1 MSHHQSN
8 QEKAGRMNDNDV
20 PLNQERSDGQNGE
33 FEITPEEL
41 LKVVWRRKFGIAL
54 AVILALAA
62 SLLFYGMQ
70 TPQYRA
76 VAVMM
81 ISDAEDPTDL
91 FASVVGSGALSDNK
105 AVKKD
110 VELLKSMPISEM
122 TVRALKSSPRRDSL
136 EFFGNRRYISP
147 VSGLVNPLF
156 SLFSWPVSQ
165 KKQDADELFRRQAL
179 KLNRRIRVETVRETN
194 VLKISV
200 SSPFPDEAAYLSNTL
215 CRVYREADILRNS
228 EKYAQA
234 NQFIADMLSDQQRK
248 VTQADDALSN
258 YMEANEIYE
267 VSGNTEQLLEKLV
280 EADAKYKSLLA
291 EYNIAQNNL
300 GFLDKKLSEA
310 ERSLGSQIAKNV
322 NNQLGAI
329 QDEIR
334 SNESAYIALMR
345 EKGPDA
351 DAVKA
356 QKQELDIVKTRYEQ
370 LSRSKIAGEIRYA
383 GQAKKYSFDL
393 IAEKLQIE
401 RKLNELNFSA
411 REFSRL
417 TQYYENLL
425 SRLPEKQ
432 QDYAKLMR
440 DREVVSKTYLFLKEK
455 LDETRI
461 LQGSEVGG
469 VAVIGSAFTPFEPE
483 SPDLKKNILAG
494 LVLGFMFA
502 AVYAYTT
509 ELADDTIKE
518 EAFFR
523 GIGLN
528 TLSYIPLVM
537 GEGEGTPKAGGS
549 LLGRLR
555 SGDATKAL
563 REKLLATGIGGKGK
577 GSAPAADKAPM
588 PKITD
593 SLASAFAESFRK
605 LRNSL
610 DYSRVDNPVKSI
622 LVSGTAMS
630 EGKST
635 VCANLGMAYALVGR
649 KTLII
654 DCDLRRASQHRKFAT
669 RRSPG
674 LTDYLF
680 SEKSTIDDGFFQA
693 THMENLFLLSA
704 GQKVPNPNEML
715 GSARMTE
722 MLREL
727 HGRFDRILLDCPPF
741 FLSDAAQLAQSVDGI
756 LLAGRLRHTGRRPL
770 KELMADPFL
779 MSKILGVAVIA
790 SVDSMQYAYG
800 YGKYGYGKYGC
811 GQYSYESDGDDA

>member
-1 MSHHQSN
+1 MSHNVNN
-8 QEKAGRMNDNDV
+8 QDNNGRMSENDSPSNMRKGYE
-20 PLNQERSDGQNGE
+20 QSGE
-33 FEITPEEL
+33 FEITPEEI
-41 LKVVWRRKFGIAL
+41 LKIVWRRKFGIAL
-54 AVILALAA
+54 MLTLSLVA

-91 FASVVGSGALSDNK
+91 FASVIGSGALSDNK

-122 TVRALKSSPRRDSL
+122 AVRALSKSSRRKSL
-136 EFFGNRRYISP
+136 EFFSNRRYVPP
-147 VSGLVNPLF
+147 VSRVVSPIFDLF
-156 SLFSWPVSQ
+156 RGQ
-165 KKQDADELFRRQAL
+165 GQDYKKDADEIFRRQVL
-179 KLNRRIRVETVRETN
+179 KLNGRIRVEPIRETN
-194 VLKISV
+194 VLKVSV
-200 SSPFPDEAAYLSNTL
+200 SSPFPDEAAFLSNTL

-248 VTQADDALSN
+248 VTQADDALSD

-310 ERSLGSQIAKNV
+310 ERSLGSRIAKNV
-322 NNQLGAI
+322 NDQLGAI

-334 SNESAYIALMR
+334 SNESTYIALMR

-432 QDYAKLMR
+432 QDYAKLQR

-469 VAVIGSAFTPFEPE
+469 VMVVGSAFTPFEPE
-483 SPDLKKNILAG
+483 SPDLKKSILVG
-494 LVLGFMFA
+494 LVLGVMLA
-502 AVYAYTT
+502 AVYAYGT

-528 TLSYIPLVM
+528 TLSFIPLVM

-549 LLGRLR
+549 LLCRLR
-555 SGDATKAL
+555 LADVTKAL
-563 REKLLATGIGGKGK
+563 REKLLATGISKKGGAA
-577 GSAPAADKAPM
+577 SAADKAPM

-654 DCDLRRASQHRKFAT
+654 DCDLRRASQHWKFDT
-669 RRSPG
+669 RRTPG

-680 SEKSTIDDGFFQA
+680 GEKSTIDDGFFQA

-727 HGRFDRILLDCPPF
+727 HCRFDRILLDCPPF

-756 LLAGRLRHTGRRPL
+756 LLVARLLHTGRKPLQDFMDDQFLRP
-770 KELMADPFL
+770 KT
-779 MSKILGVAVIA
+779 LGVAVIA
-790 SVDSMQYAYG
+790 SRDSERYG
-800 YGKYGYGKYGC
+800 YGKYGYAE
-811 GQYSYESDGDDA
+811 YSYGLDEDNA

>member
-1 MSHHQSN
+1 MTHNGNN
-8 QEKAGRMNDNDV
+8 QDNNGRMSENDSPSNLRKGFE
-20 PLNQERSDGQNGE
+20 PSGE
-33 FEITPEEL
+33 AEISIEEIF
-41 LKVVWRRKFGIAL
+41 KIIRRRRFGIVF
-54 AVILALAA
+54 AVVACLTL
-62 SLLFYGMQ
+62 SLIYFGMQ
-70 TPQYRA
+70 TPEYRA
-76 VAVMM
+76 VSVMM

-91 FASVVGSGALSDNK
+91 FASVIGTQTLSDNK

-110 VELLKSMPISEM
+110 VELLKSMPIAELTIRELM
-122 TVRALKSSPRRDSL
+122 RSSRRDSL
-136 EFFGNRRYISP
+136 EFFGQRRYFSP
-147 VSGLVNPLF
+147 IASLVKPLVT
-156 SLFSWPVSQ
+156 LFSWQPQ
-165 KKQDADELFRRQAL
+165 LEKNDPDEVFRREAL

-194 VLKISV
+194 VLKVSV
-200 SSPFPDEAAYLSNTL
+200 SSPFSDESAFLTNTL
-215 CRVYREADILRNS
+215 CRVYKEADILRNS

-234 NQFIADMLSDQQRK
+234 NDFIADMLSDQQQK
-248 VTQADDALSN
+248 VTQADNALSD

-310 ERSLGSQIAKNV
+310 ERSLGSRIARNV
-322 NNQLGAI
+322 NDQLGAI

-334 SNESAYIALMR
+334 SSESAYIALMR

-432 QDYAKLMR
+432 QDYAKLQR

-469 VAVIGSAFTPFEPE
+469 VMVVGSAFRPFKPE
-483 SPDLKKNILAG
+483 SPDLKKNILVG
-494 LVLGFMFA
+494 LVLGGLFA
-502 AVYAYTT
+502 FVYAYGA
-509 ELADDTIKE
+509 EIVDDTVKDE
-518 EAFFR
+518 SFFR
-523 GIGLN
+523 DVGL
-528 TLSYIPLVM
+528 TMLSVVPLVTRDSNNGASD
-537 GEGEGTPKAGGS
+537 GES
-549 LLGRLR
+549 LLNRIR
-555 SGDATKAL
+555 YNTSRTF
-563 REKLLATGIGGKGK
+563 REKLLAAGISRKGRGG
-577 GSAPAADKAPM
+577 GSPPDEVPM

-593 SLASAFAESFRK
+593 SLASPFAESFRK

-610 DYSRVDNPVKSI
+610 DYSRIENPLQSI

-635 VCANLGMAYALVGR
+635 VCANLGMAFALVGK

-654 DCDLRRASQHRKFAT
+654 DCDLRRASQHNKFNCKRA
-669 RRSPG
+669 PG

-680 SEKSTIDDGFFQA
+680 SQHHVIDENFFQP
-693 THMENLFLLSA
+693 THMDNLFLLSA
-704 GQKVPNPNEML
+704 GQKVPNPNELL
-715 GSARMTE
+715 GSGK
-722 MLREL
+722 MLDLIKAL
-727 HGRFDRILLDCPPF
+727 HGQFDKVLLDCPPL
-741 FLSDAAQLAQSVDGI
+741 FLSDAAQLARSVDGI
-756 LLAGRLRHTGRRPL
+756 LLVARLQHTGRKPLQDFMDDQFLRP
-770 KELMADPFL
+770 KT
-779 MSKILGVAVIA
+779 LGIAVIA
-790 SVDSMQYAYG
+790 SRDSERYG
-800 YGKYGYGKYGC
+800 YGKYGYAE
-811 GQYSYESDGDDA
+811 YSYGLDEDNA